1 MLLNGLALFSLKD
14 SSLNIY
20 REQFKIRKENLK
32 KVFGIKNCPSD
43 TALRQ
48 ILDEVAP
55 ESLKVLPGQ
64 YIDLLLKE
72 KHITRFEL
80 KGKDLT
86 GKMYIPLDG
95 TTYFNSKKVHG
106 DCCQTKKHKD
116 GTISYSHSALVA
128 DLAHPDLAQVLPVVS
143 EEIRS
148 QDGKDKNDHELCA
161 ATRLLPLVK
170 QALGSQKAI
179 IGGDGL
185 FANAPF
191 IRTVTGFGFNYLL
204 TIKEGNQGYPFVQ
217 FRKASEKLFKIKK

>member
-1 MLLNGLALFSLKD
+1 M
-14 SSLNIY
+14 
-20 REQFKIRKENLK
+20 
-32 KVFGIKNCPSD
+32 
-43 TALRQ
+43 RQ

-55 ESLKVLPGQ
+55 ESLKVLPVQ

-116 GTISYSHSALVA
+116 GTISYSHSALV
-128 DLAHPDLAQVLPVVS
+128 
-143 EEIRS
+143 
-148 QDGKDKNDHELCA
+148 